1 MLASLFGVSQP
12 TVSRIVRETATT
24 MSSILCVAMPD
35 LPQRAHI
42 AKLRASN
49 YGRPAGSKGSMVTLV
64 IDATEISYR
73 ESPVIE
79 QISLLKSFLKTGPI
93 HWMNGSYQSQL
104 SGCRERNDVPS
115 PRSLTFI
122 KKYRE
127 KGLLLDLSCKTHDG
141 CLFRQESPF
150 FASDPIL
157 ASTTN
162 VLRQSELHDTPP
174 SP

>member
-24 MSSILCVAMPD
+24 MD

-73 ESPVIE
+73 ESTVIE
-79 QISLLKSFLKTGPI
+79 QISL
-93 HWMNGSYQSQL
+93 
-104 SGCRERNDVPS
+104 E
-115 PRSLTFI
+115 
-122 KKYRE
+122 
-127 KGLLLDLSCKTHDG
+127 
-141 CLFRQESPF
+141 
-150 FASDPIL
+150 
-157 ASTTN
+157 
-162 VLRQSELHDTPP
+162 
-174 SP
+174 